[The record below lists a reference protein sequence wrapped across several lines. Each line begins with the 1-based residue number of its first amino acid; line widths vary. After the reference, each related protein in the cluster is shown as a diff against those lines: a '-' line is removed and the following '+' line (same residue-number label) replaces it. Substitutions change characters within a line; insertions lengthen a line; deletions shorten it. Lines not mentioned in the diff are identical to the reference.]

1 MMVGRHHPRAAV
13 ELWAQDEAR
22 LGLVPIVRRVWAER
36 GKRPNAI
43 GRRAYEWVYVYAFVH
58 PTSGRVEWLLLPT
71 TNTELFQLSLD
82 YFAKAVGAGRKR
94 HILLV
99 LDGAGFHNAKKLK
112 VPTGIHLVPLPPY
125 SPELQPAER
134 LWPLLREDVA
144 NGDMKNIDELEDSLV
159 DRCRQLSADRETI
172 CKETT
177 FAWWF
182 HAAQAERLRGTK

>member
-1 MMVGRHHPRAAV
+1 MMVGRHHPRAGV

-22 LGLVPIVRRVWAER
+22 LGLVPMVRRVWAEK
-36 GKRPNAI
+36 GKRPHSI
-43 GRRAYEWVYVYAFVH
+43 GRRAYEWVYAYAFVH

-71 TNTELFQLSLD
+71 TNTELFQLALD
-82 YFAKAVGAGRKR
+82 YFAKAVGAGTKR

-99 LDGAGFHNAKKLK
+99 LDRAGWHTATKLK
-112 VPTGIHLVPLPPY
+112 VPKGIHLVPLPPY

-144 NGDMKNIDELEDSLV
+144 NKDIENIEQLEDRLV
-159 DRCRQLSADRETI
+159 DRCRQLSADPETI
-172 CKETT
+172 CHETT

-182 HAAQAERLRGTK
+182 HAAKAERLGRSN